1 MTETK
6 ANYKATFILD
16 TRGREESV
24 DDLIESLK
32 NDIASVGAEVT
43 KVENQ
48 GRQDFARATD
58 PRYTSGVYA
67 RYEFSGASDS
77 PAKILEKLRLNKTVS
92 HKIIQRA

>member
-24 DDLIESLK
+24 DDLIDGLK
-32 NDIASVGAEVT
+32 NEIASVGAEVT

-48 GRQDFARATD
+48 GRQDFARASD
-58 PRYTSGVYA
+58 PRYTAGVYA
-67 RYEFSGASDS
+67 SYEFAGDKST
-77 PAKILEKLRLNKTVS
+77 PTKLIEKLRLNKLVS